1 MLLLASEL
9 PGSKKTTQ
17 LSRSHVCQ
25 NMTNMKGNTKRRLFI
40 TDKIIMNIWEIP
52 PLNPGQ
58 HIIIILLLLFF
69 LSGLINF
76 FIFPSVKINCHLF
89 MNMNLFQFQ
98 PFYSLFFGL
107 FFNHKPWRL
116 LPLGILW
123 KQIDHIIFWC
133 KVRKDQLKKRSRWS
147 HDATWLFLHSPWT
160 SANMDDRKTLAK
172 VTTDPVSACPTWS
185 PTPSFPDKG
194 WSVARRPNLWHVYTP
209 GDCGR
214 LRLFFGEKKN
224 TARER
229 KARQELTLHQLNDAE
244 PR

>member
-9 PGSKKTTQ
+9 LGSKKTTQ
-17 LSRSHVCQ
+17 LSRSHVGQ

-40 TDKIIMNIWEIP
+40 TDKTIMNIWEIP

-69 LSGLINF
+69 FVRFNQFLHFPQRQDKLSSVYEYEFISVSALLLSF
-76 FIFPSVKINCHLF
+76 FC
-89 MNMNLFQFQ
+89 
-98 PFYSLFFGL
+98 L

-123 KQIDHIIFWC
+123 KQIDHIIFWS

-160 SANMDDRKTLAK
+160 SANMDDRKPWQKLQPTLYP
-172 VTTDPVSACPTWS
+172 PVLPEALPHRS
-185 PTPSFPDKG
+185 PIRADRLHGSLTSDMCTLQG
-194 WSVARRPNLWHVYTP
+194 TV
-209 GDCGR
+209 GDCDFSLVKRRTQPGR
-214 LRLFFGEKKN
+214 EKRGRN
-224 TARER
+224 W
-229 KARQELTLHQLNDAE
+229 HFIS
-244 PR
+244 

>member
-9 PGSKKTTQ
+9 LGSKKTTQ

-40 TDKIIMNIWEIP
+40 TDKTIMNIWEIP

-89 MNMNLFQFQ
+89 VNMNLFQFQ
-98 PFYSLFFGL
+98 PFYSLFFCL

-123 KQIDHIIFWC
+123 KQIDHIIFWS
-133 KVRKDQLKKRSRWS
+133 KVRKDQFKKAFEMISWC
-147 HDATWLFLHSPWT
+147 DVTVFTFPL
-160 SANMDDRKTLAK
+160 DIRKY
-172 VTTDPVSACPTWS
+172 
-185 PTPSFPDKG
+185 G
-194 WSVARRPNLWHVYTP
+194 WS
-209 GDCGR
+209 
-214 LRLFFGEKKN
+214 
-224 TARER
+224 
-229 KARQELTLHQLNDAE
+229 
-244 PR
+244 